1 MCIPDH
7 WWFGFL
13 LGTTLMSTM
22 WGIRMH
28 YLMLWQRAHVGSLLQ
43 VLRKLERYREVEFS
57 IDDQARIAMALEHF
71 EKTK

>member
-13 LGTTLMSTM
+13 FGTTLVSTV
-22 WGIRMH
+22 WATRA
-28 YLMLWQRAHVGSLLQ
+28 YYNMLWQRAHVGSLLRI
-43 VLRKLERYREVEFS
+43 LRNLERYREVQFS